1 MKKSKKL
8 NIFLKHKLKI
18 LALFC
23 LVLFYIILKLCFF
36 NKTEFVVLEQMTRID
51 RTENNIGEIILVKNH
66 PNSSSKLKE
75 MIFEFNS
82 KRKLK
87 FDNIQQTFI
96 KERNYKFLPALTLS
110 ENYSYEDKNIKSEKL
125 DNIDFL
131 ARRVKYINWNKRV
144 IDTIYLFIGKYDC
157 YKN

>member
-1 MKKSKKL
+1 
-8 NIFLKHKLKI
+8 
-18 LALFC
+18 
-23 LVLFYIILKLCFF
+23 
-36 NKTEFVVLEQMTRID
+36 MTRID